1 MSHAIPCQALLF
13 DADGVLVDSDES
25 VGVSWTRWAE
35 RWDLDPVAVLAMVH
49 GRRSVDTVTLL
60 IDPTRRTQALA
71 DIDRFEI
78 EDAAAVPACPGATEL
93 LISLPLD
100 AWAVVTSGTR
110 ALATARL
117 AAAGLPA
124 PQVLVTADDVPRGKP
139 DPAGYLRAAQA
150 LGRPPHESV
159 VLEDSPAGVAAGTA
173 AGATVVGVTPR
184 ALDSEAAIVVRDLSN
199 LSWTDATLHIP
210 ATVIVRSNS
219 RNPGQRVINGGVPNV
234 GT

>member
-1 MSHAIPCQALLF
+1 
-13 DADGVLVDSDES
+13 VN
-25 VGVSWTRWAE
+25 
-35 RWDLDPVAVLAMVH
+35 
-49 GRRSVDTVTLL
+49 LL

-150 LGRPPHESV
+150 LGRPPHECV

>member
-1 MSHAIPCQALLF
+1 VSLEIACQALLF
-13 DADGVLVDSDES
+13 DADGVLVDSDDS
-25 VGVSWTRWAE
+25 VTVSWTRWAE
-35 RWDLDPVAVLAMVH
+35 RWDLDPVGVLPMVH

-60 IDPTRRTQALA
+60 IDPARRTQALA
-71 DIDRFEI
+71 DIDRYEI

-93 LISLPLD
+93 LTSLPPG

-150 LGRPPHESV
+150 LGRPPQECV
-159 VLEDSPAGVAAGTA
+159 VLEDSPAGVAAGRA
-173 AGATVVGVTPR
+173 AGASVVGVTRR
-184 ALDSEAAIVVRDLSN
+184 ALDSGAAIVVRDLSY
-199 LSWTDATLHIP
+199 LSWTNATLQIP
-210 ATVIVRSNS
+210 ATVIVRE
-219 RNPGQRVINGGVPNV
+219 
-234 GT
+234 